1 EAADSP
7 RARAQAGPSATMIF
21 HDLAEQEELGSL
33 GFKLPPQFQ
42 AQLNA
47 YRAIY
52 GSYQPPDARYLSN
65 HRGHLMFLRP
75 EEQVLITPYRARAS
89 RHPGAPV
96 SIKLSRHPSAR
107 RGIWFPYVLGASPSV
122 ISISV
127 PQGSVMY
134 TIRRPDAFVLLR
146 IAASVLMPAA

>member
-1 EAADSP
+1 MRRQP
-7 RARAQAGPSATMIF
+7 AGW
-21 HDLAEQEELGSL
+21 
-33 GFKLPPQFQ
+33 
-42 AQLNA
+42 
-47 YRAIY
+47 R
-52 GSYQPPDARYLSN
+52 RR
-65 HRGHLMFLRP
+65 RGGRTGVTFRR
-75 EEQVLITPYRARAS
+75 TD
-89 RHPGAPV
+89 HPGAPA